1 MGLGG
6 ASFIRMGMRL
16 GVSASVSMIRTVHP
30 FLSLEAY
37 GAFGAELRLQASMG
51 SERDAQAPV
60 DRGQLDSGSRA
71 PPAPMLSRPPT
82 GKRPGGPAES
92 ARWHSGWHSSGT
104 PRPSVPG
111 VAMPPA
117 GPRRVR
123 RHGPTQRRGRPGRAT
138 LLLRGTPFI

>member
-6 ASFIRMGMRL
+6 ANFIRMGMRL

-37 GAFGAELRLQASMG
+37 GAFGAELLLQASMG

-82 GKRPGGPAES
+82 GKRPG
-92 ARWHSGWHSSGT
+92 HTGT
-104 PRPSVPG
+104 TPPTMPEGASRLR
-111 VAMPPA
+111 VAI
-117 GPRRVR
+117 GFVL
-123 RHGPTQRRGRPGRAT
+123 T
-138 LLLRGTPFI
+138 